1 MCEFKDCTFALF
13 DGPLPLARLLDFRL
27 PPEVGFQLK
36 RPRNSIDGLATVGR
50 ELSEGWDIGAAA
62 GRRLVEGV
70 RLSCTI
76 WRLEDARLPGA
87 VGRELSEGWDICA
100 AAGRRLVEGVRLS
113 CTIWRLEDARLL
125 GAPSSRDS
133 SSMEAASRS
142 RLAVLTTR

>member
-1 MCEFKDCTFALF
+1 MCEFTFALF

-36 RPRNSIDGLATVGR
+36 RPRNSIDGLAAVGR
-50 ELSEGWDIGAAA
+50 ELSEGGAAA

-87 VGRELSEGWDICA
+87 VGRAE
-100 AAGRRLVEGVRLS
+100 
-113 CTIWRLEDARLL
+113 
-125 GAPSSRDS
+125 
-133 SSMEAASRS
+133 
-142 RLAVLTTR
+142 